1 MVNGVKFAS
10 NQVEYGQII
19 RIVQII
25 GFIMFV
31 SGTVTA
37 AIQYFSTEES
47 LIESNDTTEWFEDL
61 AEKGLV
67 GLIIR

>member
-1 MVNGVKFAS
+1 M
-10 NQVEYGQII
+10 I
-19 RIVQII
+19 RLVQII